1 MNFRIVT
8 NLWLIPAVPFAAS
21 LVILSLSKARRK
33 TAAALAVIGQV
44 FALGISIFAFVS
56 TLQTYSFRAVQN
68 FTWFTFGDQTLRLGF
83 VLDPLAAAMVLMISL
98 VGLCIFVFSVGYMAE
113 DKNFTRFF
121 AYLSFFSGAMLGL
134 VIANSLL
141 LLFIFWE
148 LVGLAS
154 YLLIGFWIE
163 RPSAA
168 AAAKKAFI
176 TTRIGDMGFFLGML
190 WLYNRSSTLLFYDG
204 GSGCLEGAGLA
215 MLGASATFI
224 ALLIFCGAVGKSGQ
238 FPLHVWLP
246 DAMEGPTPVSAL
258 IHAATMV
265 AAGVFL
271 VARVYPLF
279 SLGAINGVTSSLTV
293 VVWIGVTTAL
303 MAALIA
309 IAQADIKRILA
320 YSTVSQLGLMMVSL
334 GVGGVA
340 AGIMHLLAHGFFKAL
355 LFLGAGSVIHG
366 CHSEQDIR
374 KMGGLGRLMPVTFVT
389 YAIGMMAL
397 SGIPLF
403 FSGGWTK
410 EEILHATAHW
420 PQSYAPYYLI
430 LAGVILTALYM
441 TRQMIY
447 VFFGQTR
454 SSSENAHES
463 PRVMTMPLIVLALC
477 GIFFSVVLTPAWP
490 WLHGYLT
497 GEPVHFEIARL
508 IQPML
513 VVSLALVSAGVGLG
527 FWMYRKAGVQDRK
540 CSAEVEPL
548 EYAQPALFRFL
559 ANKMWID
566 ELYGRTVIGFSWM
579 AARLSDW
586 MDRYFWD
593 GLVRGFGAMGQ
604 IFGIFTTSVDER
616 GINAGVD
623 KTTAG
628 ARGLGRLMSAAHSG
642 QIQTYLGAVA
652 IGMLAL
658 LLLYAWLA

>member
-1 MNFRIVT
+1 MSWIIDH
-8 NLWLIPAVPFAAS
+8 LWLIPAVPFAAS
-21 LVILSLSKARRK
+21 LVILSLSKLRRK
-33 TAAALAVIGQV
+33 SAVVLAITGQVVALAMSV
-44 FALGISIFAFVS
+44 LAFLL
-56 TLQTYSFRAVQN
+56 TLQTQGFRVIQN
-68 FTWFTFGDQTLRLGF
+68 FTWFTFGEQTLRLGF
-83 VLDPLAAAMVLMISL
+83 VLDPLAAAMLVMISL

-121 AYLSFFSGAMLGL
+121 AYMSFFSGAMLGL

-190 WLYNRSSTLLFYDG
+190 WLYNRSGTLLFYDSG
-204 GSGCLEGAGLA
+204 NGCLESAGLA
-215 MLGASATFI
+215 LLGASATFI

-279 SLGAINGVTSSLTV
+279 SLGAVNGVTSSLTV

-366 CHSEQDIR
+366 CHGEQDIR
-374 KMGGLGRLMPVTFVT
+374 KMGGLRRFMPVTFMT
-389 YAIGMMAL
+389 YAVGMMAL
-397 SGIPLF
+397 SGVPIF
-403 FSGGWTK
+403 FCGGWTK

-420 PQSYAPYYLI
+420 PPSHVPYYLI
-430 LAGVILTALYM
+430 LVGVVLTALYM
-441 TRQMIY
+441 TRQIIY
-447 VFFGQTR
+447 VFFGNPR
-454 SSSENAHES
+454 AAAERAHES
-463 PRVMTMPLIVLALC
+463 PRVMTMPLIVLAFGAILL
-477 GIFFSVVLTPAWP
+477 SAVLTPAWP

-497 GEPVHFEIARL
+497 GEPTHFDVARL

-513 VVSLALVSAGVGLG
+513 FVSLALVSAGVGVG
-527 FWMYRKAGVQDRK
+527 FWIYRKAGTQDGGRP
-540 CSAEVEPL
+540 AEVDPL

-566 ELYGRTVIGFSWM
+566 ELYARTVISFSWM
-579 AARLSDW
+579 AARFSDW

-593 GLVRGFGAMGQ
+593 GLVRGFGAIGQ
-604 IFGIFTTSVDER
+604 LFGIFTTSVDEY

-623 KTTAG
+623 ETTAG
-628 ARGLGRLMSAAHSG
+628 ARGLGRVMSTAHSG
-642 QIQTYLGAVA
+642 QIQTYLGAIA

>member
-1 MNFRIVT
+1 MSWLPHH
-8 NLWLIPAVPFAAS
+8 LWLFPAVPFAAAV
-21 LVILSLSKARRK
+21 VILSLAKSRRK
-33 TAAALAVIGQV
+33 SVAVLAVAGQV
-44 FALGISIFAFVS
+44 AVLAISVVAFLP
-56 TLQTYSFRAVQN
+56 TLQTHGFRVVQN
-68 FTWFTFGDQTLRLGF
+68 FTWFTFGDQMLRLGF
-83 VLDPLAAAMVLMISL
+83 VLDPLAAAMLVMISL
-98 VGLCIFVFSVGYMAE
+98 VSLCIFVFSVGYMAD

-141 LLFIFWE
+141 LLFVCWE

-154 YLLIGFWIE
+154 YLLIGFWID

-176 TTRIGDMGFFLGML
+176 TTRIGDMGFFVGML
-190 WLYNRSSTLLFYDG
+190 WLYNRSGTLLFYDDG
-204 GSGCLEGAGLA
+204 RGCLESAGLA
-215 MLGASATFI
+215 MLGVSATFI

-279 SLGAINGVTSSLTV
+279 SLGPINGVTSSLTV

-355 LFLGAGSVIHG
+355 LFLGSGSVIHG
-366 CHSEQDIR
+366 CHGEQDIR
-374 KMGGLGRLMPVTFVT
+374 KMGGLRRLMPMTFGT

-397 SGIPLF
+397 SGVPLF

-420 PQSYAPYYLI
+420 PQSRAPYYLM
-430 LAGVILTALYM
+430 LTGVVLTALYM

-447 VFFGQTR
+447 VFFGNRR
-454 SSSENAHES
+454 STAEHAHES
-463 PRVMTMPLIVLALC
+463 PRVMTMPLIVLAI
-477 GIFFSVVLTPAWP
+477 GAIFPSVVLTPAWP
-490 WLHGYLT
+490 WLHDYLT
-497 GEPVHFEIARL
+497 GEPVHFDIARL

-513 VVSLALVSAGVGLG
+513 FVSLVLVGAGIALGAW
-527 FWMYRKAGVQDRK
+527 FYRKAGAQDRDRR
-540 CSAEVEPL
+540 AEVDPL
-548 EYAQPALFRFL
+548 EYTQPALFRFL

-566 ELYGRTVIGFSWM
+566 ELYARTIIALAWAS
-579 AARLSDW
+579 ARLSDW

-593 GLVRGFGAMGQ
+593 GLVRGFGAIGQ
-604 IFGIFTTSVDER
+604 VFGMLTTRVDER
-616 GINAGVD
+616 GINAAVD
-623 KTTAG
+623 ETTVG
-628 ARGLGRLMSAAHSG
+628 ARGLGRLLSSAHSG
-642 QIQTYLGAVA
+642 QIQIYLGVVAV
-652 IGMLAL
+652 GMLAL